1 MIFFW
6 LSYYLLLILICF
18 FIAKA
23 LENRFLVYF
32 FTPVLFG
39 FFGAIW
45 FLKPGNYDLAPISTI
60 LFLELFVVESN
71 GLYRLLRPLL
81 TTIFFLQI
89 LSLLYFFTQTK
100 ANNKDN

>member
-18 FIAKA
+18 FAIKA
-23 LENRFLVYF
+23 LKNRFLVYF

-60 LFLELFVVESN
+60 IFLELFVVESN

-81 TTIFFLQI
+81 ATIFIFQI
-89 LSLLYFFTQTK
+89 VSLLYFFIQK
-100 ANNKDN
+100 EANKKVN